1 MSVCVC
7 VCVSIPLP
15 QSEGELDVPETE
27 EGCLQVNLVYQ
38 QVLIDSLSQLEHL
51 LNQNRRAQVPFGLSF
66 TYHAKCSKSLYLMSN
81 VCYCIHANEAP

>member
-1 MSVCVC
+1 VCARV
-7 VCVSIPLP
+7 LP

-51 LNQNRRAQVPFGLSF
+51 LNQNRRAQVPFEFSS
-66 TYHAKCSKSLYLMSN
+66 T
-81 VCYCIHANEAP
+81 